1 MHLFYHLLAV
11 LAGLT
16 LVSTTAIET
25 NTFFYEYIGCYT
37 DSSTSRTLTG
47 TYSLNL
53 ASNDPQS
60 CANFCDGTSYMGVE
74 YSQY

>member
-16 LVSTTAIET
+16 LVSTVAIET

-47 TYSLNL
+47 ISNTNL
-53 ASNDPQS
+53 ANNDPQS
-60 CANFCDGTSYMGVE
+60 CAAFCGGTSYMGVE
-74 YSQY
+74 YS